1 MLRITVPGL
10 ALVAA
15 IAAGSPA
22 LAAQANGPQ
31 TYKEHCAECHGA
43 DRLGGMGPALLPEN
57 LRRLR
62 KKKASGVIA
71 NGRPASQM
79 PAYGK
84 TLSKDQITSLVDLI
98 YTPLDA
104 VPVWGTAEISASHVE
119 HVAMTALPNKPQ
131 WSADPMNIFTVVET
145 GDHHVTILDGDKFEP
160 LARFAT
166 RFAVHG
172 GAKYSPDGRFM
183 YLASRDGWV
192 SKYDLWSL
200 QVVSEIRAGI
210 NTRNV
215 AVSSDG
221 KFLMVGNTLPH
232 SLVALS
238 AETMKPIKVIAVKDK
253 HGVSSRVSAVYNAPP
268 RNSFVAAL
276 RDIPE
281 IWEISYDPTVKI
293 YKGMVHTYNED
304 NPEGLAEKGPFP
316 VRQIV
321 LDDYLDDFFFDLDY
335 RNLIGAARNAKNGQ
349 VVNMNVGRK
358 IADIDLAGMPHLGSG
373 ITWTYEGKPVL
384 ATPHL
389 KGGQVSV
396 IDMKDWS
403 TVKIINTKGPGFFM
417 RSHENT
423 PYAWVDVFFGPNK
436 DLMHIID
443 KRTLE
448 IVKTIRPVPGKT
460 AAHIEFDRDGS
471 HAILSIWDKNG
482 AIIIYDAKTLEE
494 VKRLPMNK
502 PSGKYNVWNKIN
514 YAAGTSH

>member
-1 MLRITVPGL
+1 MFRAAMLGVF
-10 ALVAA
+10 VA
-15 IAAGSPA
+15 GCFGGTA
-22 LAAQANGPQ
+22 LAADVPGAEIYQQ
-31 TYKEHCAECHGA
+31 HCAECHGA
-43 DRLGGMGPALLPEN
+43 DRLGAIGPALLPEN
-57 LRRLR
+57 LKRLR
-62 KKKASGVIA
+62 RKKASGVIA
-71 NGRPASQM
+71 YGRPASQM
-79 PAYGK
+79 PAFAE
-84 TLSKDQITSLVDLI
+84 TLSMAKIDSLVDLI
-98 YTPLDA
+98 YTPLPE
-104 VPVWGTAEISASHVE
+104 VPTWGMTEISASHVE
-119 HVAMTALPNKPQ
+119 HVSPQNLPDKPQ
-131 WSADPMNIFTVVET
+131 FDADPLNLFTVVEI
-145 GDHHVTILDGDKFEP
+145 GDHHATILDGDRFEP

-172 GAKYSPDGRFM
+172 GAKYSPDGRYM

-221 KFLMVGNTLPH
+221 KYLMVGNTLPH
-232 SLVALS
+232 SMVALS
-238 AETMKPIKVIAVKDK
+238 AQTLKPIKVIPVRGKQ
-253 HGVSSRVSAVYNAPP
+253 GNSSRVSAVYNAPP

-281 IWEISYDPTVKI
+281 IWEVR
-293 YKGMVHTYNED
+293 YKAGAKD
-304 NPEGLAEKGPFP
+304 LFP

-335 RNLIGAARNAKNGQ
+335 RNVIGAARNAKNGQ
-349 VVNMNVGRK
+349 VVDLDAGRK

-373 ITWTYEGKPVL
+373 ITWEYQGKPVL

-396 IDMKDWS
+396 INMLDWS
-403 TVKIINTKGPGFFM
+403 TVRIVPTKGPGFFM

-436 DLMHIID
+436 DLIHVID

-448 IVKTIRPVPGKT
+448 IVKTLRPSPGKT
-460 AAHIEFDRDGS
+460 AAHVEFDRDGS
-471 HAILSIWDKNG
+471 HALVSIWDDDG
-482 AIIIYDAKTLEE
+482 ALVVYDAATLEE
-494 VKRLPMNK
+494 IKRLPMKK